1 MATATTRD
9 QTRRTRQEVRAR
21 IVAAATGL
29 IRRRSYGEL
38 SVDEVM
44 RAAGLGRTIFYRH
57 FDDLG
62 DLLIRVSQ
70 EAIEELY
77 EAQPPL
83 EDVTPGQEVEAIRRA
98 LEPAVEVYRRHGPL
112 LRAVAEA
119 ARSDRELA
127 RGHAAMRRRFT
138 ELNRRYLGE
147 AQERGAAPLSD
158 VAETAEAMTVMSEA
172 YLLDAFGREP
182 RVSVE
187 VAVRTLSEIWL
198 ALVRLEPTR
207 GAESR

>member
-1 MATATTRD
+1 MLPAVATETSRV
-9 QTRRTRQEVRAR
+9 QTRRTRQQVRAR
-21 IVAAATGL
+21 IVAAATDL
-29 IRRRSYGEL
+29 IRRRSYAEL

-62 DLLIRVSQ
+62 DLLVSVSQ

-77 EAQPPL
+77 RAQPPL
-83 EDVTPGQEVEAIRRA
+83 EDVTPGDEIEAIHRG
-98 LEPAVEVYRRHGPL
+98 LGPAVEVYRRHGPL

-119 ARSDRELA
+119 ATSDEELA

-138 ELNRRYLGE
+138 ELNRRYLDE
-147 AQERGAAPLSD
+147 AQDRGAAPLAD
-158 VAETAEAMTVMSEA
+158 VAETAEAMTVMNEA

-187 VAVRTLSEIWL
+187 VAVRTLSEVWL
-198 ALVRLEPTR
+198 ALVRV
-207 GAESR
+207 

>member
-1 MATATTRD
+1 MLSAVPTETARE
-9 QTRRTRQEVRAR
+9 QSRRTRQEVRAR
-21 IVAAATGL
+21 IVAAATDL
-29 IRRRSYGEL
+29 IRRRSYADL
-38 SVDEVM
+38 SVDQVM

-77 EAQPPL
+77 QAQPPL
-83 EDVTPGQEVEAIRRA
+83 EEVTPGDEIAAIRRA
-98 LEPAVEVYRRHGPL
+98 LEPASEVYRRHGPL

-119 ARSDRELA
+119 ARSDEELA

-138 ELNRRYLGE
+138 ELNRRYLSE
-147 AQERGAAPLSD
+147 AQERGAAPLAD
-158 VAETAEAMTVMSEA
+158 VGETAEAMTVMNDA

-182 RVSVE
+182 RITIE
-187 VAVRTLSEIWL
+187 VAVQTLSEIWL
-198 ALVRLEPTR
+198 ALVRLPQR
-207 GAESR
+207 P